1 MPALLRTAITGK
13 ITWLGTVARRADALA
28 SAPREVLEL
37 RFSGALGE
45 DHAGL
50 TRPSCSRVVSQYPR
64 GTEIRNT
71 RQLSVVAAEELAAV
85 AAALGLGRLDP
96 AWIGASVV
104 IEGIPDFSH
113 LPPSSRLQGENGATL
128 TVDMQ
133 NRPCHLPAPVIE
145 AARPGHGKG
154 FKAAARGLR
163 GVTAWVEREGS
174 LRLGEAITL
183 HIPDQRP
190 WAPLAEH
197 LSGA

>member
-1 MPALLRTAITGK
+1 MPALLKTTVTGRV
-13 ITWLGTVARRADALA
+13 TWLGTVKSRADALA

-37 RFSGALGE
+37 RFSGPVGE
-45 DHAGL
+45 DHGGL
-50 TRPSCSRVVSQYPR
+50 TRPSCSRVISQYPR
-64 GTEIRNT
+64 STEIRNT
-71 RQLSVVAAEELAAV
+71 RQLSVVSAEELAKI
-85 AAALGLGRLDP
+85 AAQLGLPQLDP
-96 AWIGASVV
+96 AWIGATVV

-113 LPPSSRLQGENGATL
+113 IPPSSRLQGENGATL

-145 AARPGHGKG
+145 AAQPGHGKG
-154 FKAAARGLR
+154 FKAAAKGLR

-190 WAPLAEH
+190 WQPLPDH
-197 LSGA
+197 LSGR